1 MRVYAILANH
11 DKNSLSSR
19 IFYQVTDQLIQN
31 GAQVDILDLYERKD
45 EIPFYVGHKPNQ
57 SPTLYTS
64 TFFQENKE
72 RFLMADKLLIVYP
85 IYWYSVPGIL
95 KCWFDLITT
104 FAWKF
109 TGKGKTQPL
118 HKIKQAFIINSSMEP
133 WWYRRFLT
141 TNPSRRQISQTFD
154 FIGISNYHFYEIG
167 STHTLTQEQVA
178 DHINTIITRCKKK
191 LL

>member
-1 MRVYAILANH
+1 MKIYAILANH

-19 IFYQVTDQLIQN
+19 IFYQVTNHLIQD
-31 GAQVDILDLYERKD
+31 GHQVDILDLYERKD
-45 EIPFYVGHKPNQ
+45 EIPFYVGHRPDQ
-57 SPTLYTS
+57 IPTLHS
-64 TFFQENKE
+64 SAFFHENKE
-72 RFLMADKLLIVYP
+72 RFLAADKLLIVYP

-109 TGKGKTQPL
+109 QGKGKPQPL
-118 HKIKQAFIINSSMEP
+118 HRIKNAFIINSSMES

-154 FIGISNYHFYEIG
+154 FIGIPNYHFYEIG
-167 STHTLTQEQVA
+167 STHKLTQEQVTN
-178 DHINTIITRCKKK
+178 HINAIITRSKKNFI
-191 LL
+191 